1 MVYKRLVHKTVTA
14 WGRIDTAEVPVTK
27 VVRTS
32 IVQAAKALEYQ
43 LKLGVEIYR
52 FQQVSDFI

>member
-1 MVYKRLVHKTVTA
+1 MVYKSLVHKTITA

-43 LKLGVEIYR
+43 LKIGVEVYWL
-52 FQQVSDFI
+52 QQVGDFI